1 MVEYAPECPLADL
14 SVIGHNDPGRRL
26 VTAHHHVAAALAA
39 EYEPRAL
46 QGSADL
52 PTGQIS
58 RKLGH

>member
-1 MVEYAPECPLADL
+1 MVEYAPQRPLAD
-14 SVIGHNDPGRRL
+14 SPVIGHNDSPRR
-26 VTAHHHVAAALAA
+26 VVAAHHHVAAALAA
-39 EYEPRAL
+39 EYKPGAL

>member
-1 MVEYAPECPLADL
+1 M
-14 SVIGHNDPGRRL
+14 IGHNDAGRW
-26 VTAHHHVAAALAA
+26 VVAAQHHVAAALAA
-39 EYEPRAL
+39 EYEAGAL